1 MGRGKKRQQMC
12 FKTHLMSSLCL
23 LPFYYRFPLLIWNI
37 HWLFSS
43 LRHGFQHIFVPV
55 PGTLCSVKSF
65 SDVEHWPEAKL
76 GQVHSNKFQRRLHE
90 QCQSCLHM
98 IGGSLVLVFQRAWA
112 FRVLNCSGFSV
123 LFQVWV
129 RIWEKKKKSLTFHK
143 FVRREKWDA
152 HGFAEQNKVCKL
164 QCVFSASPS
173 LTTIFRCFFFW
184 LCPCNDF

>member
-112 FRVLNCSGFSV
+112 FRVLNCSGFFSFISG
-123 LFQVWV
+123 LGKDLGE
-129 RIWEKKKKSLTFHK
+129 EKKKPHLSQ
-143 FVRREKWDA
+143 VCEEREMRCAWVCR
-152 HGFAEQNKVCKL
+152 AEQGLQAAVC
-164 QCVFSASPS
+164 V
-173 LTTIFRCFFFW
+173 
-184 LCPCNDF
+184 

>member
-1 MGRGKKRQQMC
+1 M
-12 FKTHLMSSLCL
+12 
-23 LPFYYRFPLLIWNI
+23 
-37 HWLFSS
+37 
-43 LRHGFQHIFVPV
+43 PV

-129 RIWEKKKKSLTFHK
+129 RIWEKKKKKPHLSQ
-143 FVRREKWDA
+143 VCEEREMRCAWVCR
-152 HGFAEQNKVCKL
+152 AEQGLQAAVC
-164 QCVFSASPS
+164 V
-173 LTTIFRCFFFW
+173 
-184 LCPCNDF
+184 